1 MMADKLGLF
10 NAPSTILRASAP
22 SVLPN
27 PQLGPLTEL
36 PGTWV
41 GSGFTVIWLPVYQ
54 GNPNFRLKLNA
65 TSETLTTMKIG
76 ADIPN
81 RGSIQPD
88 LHFLGVHYL
97 QLVSDA
103 ATHGQLHIEPGMW
116 LNLPPGPANPNP
128 NESFVA
134 RLASIPHGNALLAQ
148 GRTYQRV
155 KPSIPIENTMPG
167 PPVPPEAPGML
178 NNAVLPSG
186 IPPGSAR
193 NPNRVLWKAISGQKI
208 TRTVVLEIATD
219 FATQPPSGGI
229 NNIAYI
235 ERNANAT
242 RMSATFWIETVR
254 QRDGS
259 LTLQLQ
265 YSQKV
270 ILSFDGIDWPHV
282 SVATLV
288 QQ

>member
-1 MMADKLGLF
+1 MMAHQRSLF
-10 NAPSTILRASAP
+10 NVPSTILRAAAP

-27 PQLGPLTEL
+27 PELGPLTDL

-41 GSGFTVIWLPVYQ
+41 GAGFNVIWLPVYQ

-65 TSETLTTMKIG
+65 TSETLIITKIG

-97 QLVSDA
+97 QLISDA

-116 LNLPPGPANPNP
+116 LNLPPVPANPNP
-128 NESFVA
+128 NVSLVS
-134 RLASIPHGNALLAQ
+134 RLASVPHGSALLAQ
-148 GRTYQRV
+148 GRTWQTI
-155 KPSIPIENTMPG
+155 KPSFPIENTIPG
-167 PPVPPEAPGML
+167 PPVPPQAPGML
-178 NNAVLPSG
+178 NKAVLPPG
-186 IPPGSAR
+186 IPPDSAR
-193 NPNRVLWKAISGQKI
+193 NPNRVLWNAISRQKI
-208 TRTVVLEIATD
+208 IRTVVLQIATD
-219 FATQPPSGGI
+219 FPTDPLSGGV
-229 NNIAYI
+229 NNIAYL
-235 ERNANAT
+235 ESNANAT
-242 RMSATFWIETVR
+242 RMTATFWIESVK

-265 YSQKV
+265 YIQRV
-270 ILSFDGIDWPHV
+270 ILNFGGVHWPHV

-288 QQ
+288 RQ